1 MKNKQIMLK
10 NNTNGNHFIFA
21 IDEIKS
27 IRYKED
33 SQVLLKNIAILG
45 SAIYAWWGFLQSS
58 NDYYSR
64 NDINTKVFIFTT
76 GAAGFGYLFGSL
88 IGYPVQ
94 RGYNLFRA
102 KWSDILI
109 INERNWRIL
118 NQFSILMLYKKH
130 ILFACFIIEIIIVL
144 YYYTIN

>member
-1 MKNKQIMLK
+1 VLFNNGDYIRINPNELIIVNDFQLTFHKIDMKNKQIMLK

-118 NQFSILMLYKKH
+118 N
-130 ILFACFIIEIIIVL
+130 
-144 YYYTIN
+144 